1 MRALRALL
9 AGLVVVASILG
20 GRPAAASASELVQ
33 QLDQLAEAFP
43 GGVGLFISDPI
54 GGKTLY
60 SRSADQPVITASL
73 YKLGVL
79 LEAERRVE
87 AGDLRYSD
95 LITIE
100 PDDVIE
106 DGSFEPIGTE
116 LTVDEALEQMITV
129 SDNGTAQALWRILGP
144 ANINATLAKVG
155 IGDFHVALDHE
166 EDNVASPRAIATFFT
181 MLAKRTLV
189 SAAASDRMLARL
201 ERQRINDRLPASLP
215 DGVVVAHKTGNL
227 PAVVHDAGIIFTRSG
242 PRVVVAMTWD
252 DYEADANAFIANVGS
267 LVYAAVLE
275 PPANARFAVPRTAIS
290 ADTSAKLR
298 VTIGVTN
305 VGSTSWS
312 TSGPGS
318 VGLIWELDDDD
329 GAKIDSS
336 PKPLPLPA
344 LAPAKAANIGLEI
357 PTPAQPGVFHVSV
370 GLADAAGNAL
380 ESQGAATATFDVRAH
395 LPFLVHDTVKVPA
408 TLHRGEASL
417 AISSYQALGNAGL
430 GDHEL
435 MLAWHAL
442 DTRNGRTVDEG
453 FAPVGTL
460 RPGAAGSFFIPL
472 VAPNIVGRYRLAYE
486 LVEDGAA
493 VSESAS
499 TLVTI
504 DGPRTYPDDEGGRT
518 PGALP
523 SPPAPSPHVRIPFP
537 SPSSGVVPR
546 IELPALPLPK
556 GKETPAPTPQ

>member
-9 AGLVVVASILG
+9 AGLVVVASIVG

-33 QLDQLAEAFP
+33 QLDQLAGAFP

-60 SRSADQPVITASL
+60 SRSPDQPVITASL

-95 LITIE
+95 IITIE

-144 ANINATLAKVG
+144 ANINATLAKIG

-227 PAVVHDAGIIFTRSG
+227 PALVHDAGIIFTPSG

-275 PPANARFAVPRTAIS
+275 PPANARFAVPRTAIL

-336 PKPLPLPA
+336 PKALPLPA

-357 PTPAQPGVFHVSV
+357 PTPGRPSVFHVSV

-380 ESQGAATATFDVRAH
+380 ESQGASTATFDVRAH
-395 LPFLVHDTVKVPA
+395 LPFLVHDTVKVPT

-460 RPGAAGSFFIPL
+460 RPGATGSFFIPL
-472 VAPNIVGRYRLAYE
+472 VAPNIVGRYRLSYE

-518 PGALP
+518 PGARP
-523 SPPAPSPHVRIPFP
+523 SPPAPSPRVRSPFP

-556 GKETPAPTPQ
+556 GKQTPAPTPQ